1 MTFFY
6 RMGQCRH
13 PSCLHCQADGIAS
26 RLRALTFGTI
36 ARAYSGAMAWRSVAL
51 SRPLG
56 PPAAPPNELEDIDAG
71 MTQTPQ
77 QHGSRLAE
85 TLESF
90 SWRAGFT
97 LTSHI
102 SHGGMLSRDH

>member
-1 MTFFY
+1 MDLQGRLINDASSSSY
-6 RMGQCRH
+6 DLVVG
-13 PSCLHCQADGIAS
+13 ADGIAS

-71 MTQTPQ
+71 MIQTPQ
-77 QHGSRLAE
+77 QHGLETGKNLGEFQLARR
-85 TLESF
+85 F
-90 SWRAGFT
+90 HFDIPY
-97 LTSHI
+97 LT
-102 SHGGMLSRDH
+102 RRYA